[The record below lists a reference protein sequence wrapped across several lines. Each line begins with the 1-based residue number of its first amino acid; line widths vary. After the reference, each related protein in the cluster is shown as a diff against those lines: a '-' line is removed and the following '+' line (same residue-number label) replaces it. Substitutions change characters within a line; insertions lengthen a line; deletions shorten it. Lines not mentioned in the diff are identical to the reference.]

1 MDDLKSPLPPSS
13 KPPTPGPHP
22 PLPPPPWFV
31 EQQEA
36 CFVIRDHSGQKLA
49 YVYFEDE
56 LRALTRTS
64 CNWWVSLFSRY
75 KYPEMKGEQRPAVRQ

>member
-49 YVYFEDE
+49 YVYLEDE
-56 LRALTRTS
+56 PGRRSAARRVRTS
-64 CNWWVSLFSRY
+64 RATPV
-75 KYPEMKGEQRPAVRQ
+75 PPQRT